1 MVEKS
6 TKSGLS
12 AYEKPHPSRIGLV
25 FGHDPIPMTQIHRLN
40 HTLIL
45 SRLMIVLALL
55 FCNRLLL
62 LTDT

>member
-25 FGHDPIPMTQIHRLN
+25 FGHDPIPMTQIHCLN
-40 HTLIL
+40 FKPTH
-45 SRLMIVLALL
+45 S
-55 FCNRLLL
+55 FFK
-62 LTDT
+62 D